1 MSPLKVN
8 SIIPVAGVPTG
19 GGGGIIQIKQAVKT
33 DTFSESVN
41 SESQSSFVTGLQP
54 TITPTSSSSKIF
66 VYYSLSLCSS
76 GGGQAV
82 QLFRDSTQIALG
94 DAAGNRQR
102 VTSMGSEINVAQ
114 PASVNFGFLDSP
126 ATTSSITYK
135 VRFVFCSSSGQ
146 TVQVNFGTNDTD
158 NAQRVRCASAITL
171 FEVSA

>member
-1 MSPLKVN
+1 
-8 SIIPVAGVPTG
+8 
-19 GGGGIIQIKQAVKT
+19 
-33 DTFSESVN
+33 
-41 SESQSSFVTGLQP
+41 
-54 TITPTSSSSKIF
+54 
-66 VYYSLSLCSS
+66 
-76 GGGQAV
+76 
-82 QLFRDSTQIALG
+82 
-94 DAAGNRQR
+94 
-102 VTSMGSEINVAQ
+102 MGSEINVAQ